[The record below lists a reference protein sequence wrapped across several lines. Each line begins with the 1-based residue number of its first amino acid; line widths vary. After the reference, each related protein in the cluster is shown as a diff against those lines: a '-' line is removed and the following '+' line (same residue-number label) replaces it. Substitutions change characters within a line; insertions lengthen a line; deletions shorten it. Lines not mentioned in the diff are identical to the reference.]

1 VTTGGEQAG
10 GTTVSREKYLEEL
23 RAAFAAGLVVT
34 VQPRPITGDRSTSFR
49 IASTWQDARGI
60 QPKSILL
67 RSVNDRWEMWGTLE
81 RFR

>member
-1 VTTGGEQAG
+1 
-10 GTTVSREKYLEEL
+10 VSREKYIEDL

-34 VQPRPITGDRSTSFR
+34 VQPRPITGDQATSFR
-49 IASTWQDARGI
+49 IASTWQDSRGT

-67 RSVNDRWEMWGTLE
+67 RAVNDRWEMWGTLE